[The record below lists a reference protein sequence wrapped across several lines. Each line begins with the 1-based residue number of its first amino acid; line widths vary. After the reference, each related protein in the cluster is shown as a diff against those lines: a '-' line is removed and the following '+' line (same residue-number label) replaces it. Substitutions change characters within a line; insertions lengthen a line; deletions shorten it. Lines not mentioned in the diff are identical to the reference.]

1 MTNNSSALV
10 LAVDLDNTL
19 IKTDMIYIG
28 LKYLISNKIHL
39 SPKLIWIFLTKG
51 RTYAKKYLF
60 DVTNFSVKD
69 IPFNKEV
76 INFIQRNRNK
86 YTKTI
91 LISGSY
97 HEYVNMIANHI
108 NLFDKAVGT
117 SLDTNMVGINKVK
130 FLKNKYKNL
139 IFDYIGDSRKDI
151 PIWESARNAYV
162 VDNGN
167 IIQYLKGID
176 YKIIR

>member
-1 MTNNSSALV
+1 MTNNTVLV

-19 IKTDMIYIG
+19 IKTDMIFVG
-28 LKYLISNKIHL
+28 LKYLLLNKIYL

-60 DVTNFSVKD
+60 DVTQFSFKD
-69 IPFNKEV
+69 IIINEKV
-76 INFIQRNRNK
+76 INFIQRNKNK
-86 YTKTI
+86 YTSTI

-97 HEYVNMIANHI
+97 FKYVNMIAEHI
-108 NLFDKAVGT
+108 NLFDMAVGT
-117 SLDTNMVGINKVK
+117 SLNTNMVGINKVI
-130 FLKNKYKNL
+130 FLKHKFNNL
-139 IFDYIGDSRKDI
+139 IFDYIGDSKKDI

-167 IIQYLKGID
+167 ITQFIKHIN
-176 YKIIR
+176 YKIIS